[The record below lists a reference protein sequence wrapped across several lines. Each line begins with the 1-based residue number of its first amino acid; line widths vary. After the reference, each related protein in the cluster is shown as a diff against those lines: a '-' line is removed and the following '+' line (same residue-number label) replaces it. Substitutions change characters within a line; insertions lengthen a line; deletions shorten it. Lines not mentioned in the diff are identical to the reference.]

1 MTQML
6 LAEITKL
13 KEENEELRKGI
24 FPKDYVVLCVHCA
37 TELKIFEDCDDGME
51 VSTTKPS
58 ELEQSMEMERKD
70 DNLDKRG

>member
-1 MTQML
+1 ML
-6 LAEITKL
+6 VAEIARL
-13 KEENEELRKGI
+13 KKENEELRKGI
-24 FPKDYVVLCVHCA
+24 FPKDYVFLCVNCA

-51 VSTTKPS
+51 VSATKSS

>member
-37 TELKIFEDCDDGME
+37 TELKIFEDYDNGME

>member
-37 TELKIFEDCDDGME
+37 KELKLFEGTEDGME
-51 VSTTKPS
+51 VSATKPS
-58 ELEQSMEMERKD
+58 ELE
-70 DNLDKRG
+70 